1 MRSNV
6 TLHPM
11 GMLLSLSLYLSVEE
25 KFMRIITGRARGLKL
40 KTPAGLST
48 RPTSDRVKESLFSI
62 LSGLINFADVEAVLD
77 IFAGTGALGLESIS
91 RGASSATFIDTTTTD
106 IIRDNLTRAKF
117 TGCKIMRGDFERIL
131 RRLGSQFDLIFSDP
145 PYSTGLAQKS
155 LELVEDLGLL
165 NAGGLMIIE
174 HGTEEILESD
184 FELIRRITY
193 GHTTAITI
201 FKREKAT

>member
-1 MRSNV
+1 
-6 TLHPM
+6 
-11 GMLLSLSLYLSVEE
+11 
-25 KFMRIITGRARGLKL
+25 MRIITGRAKGLRL

-62 LSGLINFADVEAVLD
+62 LSGLIDFAEVESVLD
-77 IFAGTGALGLESIS
+77 IFAGTGALGLEAIS
-91 RGASSATFIDTTTTD
+91 RGASSATFIDTTTAD
-106 IIRDNLTRAKF
+106 IIRDNLTRARF

-155 LELVEDLGLL
+155 LELVAELKLL
-165 NAGGLMIIE
+165 NAGGLMVVE
-174 HGTEEILESD
+174 HGAQETLTSNLE
-184 FELIRRITY
+184 LVRRINY

-201 FKREKAT
+201 FKENSS

>member
-1 MRSNV
+1 
-6 TLHPM
+6 
-11 GMLLSLSLYLSVEE
+11 
-25 KFMRIITGRARGLKL
+25 MRIITGRAKGLRL

-62 LSGLINFADVEAVLD
+62 LSGLIDFAEVESVLD
-77 IFAGTGALGLESIS
+77 IFAGTGALGLEAIS
-91 RGASSATFIDTTTTD
+91 RGASSATFIDTTTAD

-117 TGCKIMRGDFERIL
+117 TGCKIVRGDFERIL

-155 LELVEDLGLL
+155 LELVAELKLL
-165 NAGGLMIIE
+165 NAGGLMVVE
-174 HGTEEILESD
+174 HGAQETLTGSLE
-184 FELIRRITY
+184 LVRRITY

-201 FKREKAT
+201 LKENSS